1 MIVDFKEIFVSPCI
15 KFDLEKDKE
24 NKNTVLGKY
33 KGKFVFSIEKQCE
46 REFLVDVISG
56 ESSTE
61 RSFGKSLAFA
71 KEEICNMVIREFEME
86 IFN

>member
-1 MIVDFKEIFVSPCI
+1 MILDFKETFVSPCI

-33 KGKFVFSIEKQCE
+33 KGKVVFSIEKQCE
-46 REFLVDVISG
+46 REFLVDLISG

-61 RSFGKSLAFA
+61 RSFSKALAFA
-71 KEEICNMVIREFEME
+71 KGEICDMVIKEFEME